1 MKKWLVLLV
10 VMFSGIMLSGC
21 TFSEHGAI
29 YDDEERWVLV
39 GDTYSFLGKY
49 YHDQEITFK
58 RFSGIFTLDRMDADE
73 DVTITIEQSISS
85 GRFTCIIVTEDDE
98 IIILN
103 EGVNL
108 IPASDGKMRLRI
120 IGDDAK
126 GSLSFKFS

>member
-10 VMFSGIMLSGC
+10 VLFTGVMLSGC

-49 YHDQEITFK
+49 YHNQEITFK

-85 GRFTCIIVTEDDE
+85 GRFTCIVVTEDDE
-98 IIILN
+98 IIRLHD
-103 EGVNL
+103 GANL
-108 IPASDGKMRLRI
+108 IEASGGKMRLRI

-126 GSLSFKFS
+126 GSLSFKIS

>member
-10 VMFSGIMLSGC
+10 VLFTGVMLSGC

-73 DVTITIEQSISS
+73 DVTISIKQSISS

-98 IIILN
+98 IIRLHD
-103 EGVNL
+103 GANL
-108 IPASDGKMRLRI
+108 IEASGGKMRLRI

-126 GSLSFKFS
+126 GSLSFKLS